1 MERRR
6 ARRAGPAHAGWLPD
20 AVLRP
25 GLLVRLVNIG
35 PYGALVECQARLRP
49 GRAAELQLVTS
60 ADRKQVVRGRVERCQ
75 VVALSPL
82 SFRGAIAFDTV
93 LGAVATG
100 SDYPDQAQPHCDG

>member
-1 MERRR
+1 MAAVSAHTERRR
-6 ARRAGPAHAGWLPD
+6 ARRAGPTHAGWHPD

-49 GRAAELQLVTS
+49 GRVAELQLMTTA
-60 ADRKQVVRGRVERCQ
+60 ADRKQIVRGRVERCQ
-75 VVALSPL
+75 VVALCPL

-93 LGAVATG
+93 LHVDA
-100 SDYPDQAQPHCDG
+100 DG